1 MLLSGTEALPEP
13 GKDEEEDFGYRHA
26 ELRYQETSEWSCKL
40 SHWYAAVELNRN
52 TQDGDKN
59 LRAGIYKKENPH
71 IGFWRTLKIAPSKG
85 QRAVPGQVILNNPLS
100 PKPELKG
107 SGVKT
112 WWKGI
117 SRIRKIFIKWIETNH
132 KCNQW
137 DSLSKTWT
145 GEHYK
150 TKAVTNKKRNKSVVV
165 RQVETQGIKWV
176 RSM

>member
-1 MLLSGTEALPEP
+1 MLFSGTEALPGP
-13 GKDEEEDFGYRHA
+13 VKDEEQDFSYTHA
-26 ELRYQETSEWSCKL
+26 EVRCQETSEWSCKL
-40 SHWYAAVELNRN
+40 RHWYAAVELNRN

-59 LRAGIYKKENPH
+59 LRVGIYKKGNPH

-85 QRAVPGQVILNNPLS
+85 QRAVPDQVILNNPLS

-117 SRIRKIFIKWIETNH
+117 SKVRKIFIKWIETHN

-145 GEHYK
+145 GNT
-150 TKAVTNKKRNKSVVV
+150 TKI
-165 RQVETQGIKWV
+165 RQLLTRRETSQWLWG
-176 RSM
+176 R